1 MADANPK
8 SGVRFCRPAPAK
20 VNLFLHIKGRRADGY
35 HELESLV
42 VFTDIC
48 DRIEVE
54 EIEGLELVI
63 SGPFANGL
71 PCDDGNLIVQAARL
85 LAQAAGITP
94 HARIHLW
101 KALPVS
107 AGIGGGSA
115 DAAATLLALRDLWQ
129 ISMDDEVLHEL
140 ATQLGADVPVC
151 LAQSPKLVGGIGHDL
166 KAVTQL
172 PAFALL
178 LANPRQPLS
187 SAQVF
192 RSFSTP
198 FTIRRQ
204 WDRCTAQDF
213 FSRLVEC
220 QNDLETPA
228 CKLTPVVSEVLAELD
243 DLPGRRLV
251 RMSGAGATCFAL
263 FDDLAT
269 ARSAAQNLLARRQ
282 NWWVQASLIRE
293 ARS

>member
-1 MADANPK
+1 MADAKPK
-8 SGVRFCRPAPAK
+8 SGARFCRPAPAK

-48 DRIEVE
+48 DQIEVE
-54 EIEGLELVI
+54 EIDGLKLVI

-71 PCDDGNLIVQAARL
+71 PREDGNLIVQAARL
-85 LAQAAGITP
+85 LALAAGITP

-101 KALPVS
+101 KALPVA

-115 DAAATLLALRDLWQ
+115 DAAATLLALRDLWH
-129 ISMDDEVLHEL
+129 ISMDDKILHEL

-151 LAQSPKLVGGIGHDL
+151 LAQSPRLVGGIGHDL

-178 LANPRQPLS
+178 LANPLQPLS

-192 RSFSTP
+192 RCLSAP
-198 FTIRRQ
+198 FPIRRQ
-204 WDRCTAQDF
+204 WDRRTAQDF
-213 FSRLVEC
+213 FSRLLEC
-220 QNDLETPA
+220 HNDLEPPA
-228 CKLTPVVSEVLAELD
+228 CSLTPVVSEILAELD
-243 DLPGRRLV
+243 ILPGRRLV

-269 ARSAAQNLLARRQ
+269 ARSAAQILLARQQ
-282 NWWVQASLIRE
+282 NWWVRASLIRK

>member
-1 MADANPK
+1 MVDANPK

-54 EIEGLELVI
+54 KIESLELVI

-71 PCDDGNLIVQAARL
+71 PRDDGNLIVQAARL
-85 LAQAAGITP
+85 LALAVGITP

-101 KALPVS
+101 KALPVA

-172 PAFALL
+172 PVFALL
-178 LANPRQPLS
+178 LVNPRQTLS

-192 RSFSTP
+192 HSLSTP
-198 FTIRRQ
+198 FTNRRQ
-204 WDRCTAQDF
+204 WDRCITQDF
-213 FSRLVEC
+213 FSQLVEC
-220 QNDLETPA
+220 RNDLETPA
-228 CKLTPVVSEVLAELD
+228 RKLEPVVSEVLAELD
-243 DLPGRRLV
+243 GLPGRRLA

-269 ARSAAQNLLARRQ
+269 AQSAAQILLARQQ
-282 NWWVQASLIRE
+282 NWWIQPSLIRK
-293 ARS
+293 ASS